1 MSNLNNSKNQ
11 FAVVLKKWLKTSIIP
26 VLYYNLFLGIFILM
40 PVFIMIMAKIH
51 LDLRQRT
58 IVALIGTLIA
68 EIAMYRLLIKWI
80 HKSGK
85 SLTDLGW
92 GANTNVIAIILGI
105 FFSIVYTLW
114 TLSNPLIG
122 QNAME
127 ISLFKIFGAF
137 VGIVGA
143 IVEEIVFRGF
153 VLTELSESKVSTA
166 AQIFTSGLAFALI
179 HLGFNIT
186 GIIITFIMGMVLSVI
201 YIVGR
206 RSLTPSLIS
215 HMLINI
221 FIEPWL
227 LMFIISMYSKIV

>member
-1 MSNLNNSKNQ
+1 MSNLNNAKNQ
-11 FAVVLKKWLKTSIIP
+11 SAIVLKKRLKFSILP

-40 PVFIMIMAKIH
+40 PVFIMIIAKIH

-68 EIAMYRLLIKWI
+68 EIAMYMLLIKWV
-80 HKSGK
+80 HQSGK

-92 GANTNVIAIILGI
+92 GVNTNVSAIILGI
-105 FFSIVYTLW
+105 FFSIGYILW
-114 TLSNPLIG
+114 TFSNPLII

-127 ISLFKIFGAF
+127 ISLFKIFGVL

-153 VLTELSESKVSTA
+153 VLTELSETKVSIA
-166 AQIFTSGLAFALI
+166 AQIFISGLAFALI
-179 HLGFNIT
+179 HIGFNIT
-186 GIIITFIMGMVLSVI
+186 GVIITFIMGMVLSVI

-221 FIEPWL
+221 LIEPWL
-227 LMFIISMYSKIV
+227 LMFIINMYSKIV